1 MLKHN
6 PIKIV
11 YSIRYIA
18 TTNSMKL
25 LLTSLLFF
33 IALEVSSQ
41 CNGSVE
47 LCNKKYNDVAY
58 LTTHNSYS
66 SSAAG
71 FTFPNQNISITEQL
85 NSGVRGFMLDVY
97 DLMGTPTVYHGS
109 FVLGAEPLS
118 NSLGIFEQFLNTNP
132 NEIITIIF
140 ECYVTA
146 NDIESEINTSGL
158 NNYLF
163 EKIPGIDWPTLQ
175 EMIDNNQR
183 LIILTDKNDAAVSQ
197 GWYHYVWDH
206 AVETHFSVN
215 DPADFNNEFNRGD
228 SLNDLFIFNH
238 FITNAV
244 LGTGNETASAIVNEY
259 NFLMNRINENYLTTS
274 KFPNF
279 ITLDFIDLG
288 EGLNVV
294 NTLNANI
301 LNTHDLNNNATL
313 FLIHPNP
320 ASDFISISL
329 PKNSV
334 CSYDIVIYNQYG
346 GKIIGFTDYTQKQ
359 LKINTTNYKDGIY
372 YLGIDDGTSGMK
384 ITQLVIN

>member
-11 YSIRYIA
+11 YSIRNIA

-41 CNGSVE
+41 CNGSIE
-47 LCNKKYNDVAY
+47 LCNKKYNEVAY

-66 SSAAG
+66 SAAAG
-71 FTFPNQNISITEQL
+71 FTFPNQNLSITDQL

-140 ECYVTA
+140 ECYVPA

-259 NFLMNRINENYLTTS
+259 NFLMNRINANYLSKS

-279 ITLDFIDLG
+279 ITLDFVDQG
-288 EGLNVV
+288 DGLNVV
-294 NTLNANI
+294 NTINSSF
-301 LNTHDLNNNATL
+301 LNTNEPNNAL
-313 FLIHPNP
+313 QFVVHPNP
-320 ASDFISISL
+320 ASEYVSISL
-329 PKNSV
+329 PETSIH
-334 CSYDIVIYNQYG
+334 SYTIVIYNEYG
-346 GKIIGFTDYTQKQ
+346 KKIVGISGYKQDQ
-359 LKINTTNYKDGIY
+359 LKIDTTNYKVGIY
-372 YLGIDDGTSGMK
+372 YIAIGERPNRMK
-384 ITQLVIN
+384 ISQFVIN

>member
-1 MLKHN
+1 
-6 PIKIV
+6 
-11 YSIRYIA
+11 
-18 TTNSMKL
+18 
-25 LLTSLLFF
+25 
-33 IALEVSSQ
+33 
-41 CNGSVE
+41 
-47 LCNKKYNDVAY
+47 

-66 SSAAG
+66 SAAAG
-71 FTFPNQNISITEQL
+71 FTFPNQNLSITEQL

-97 DLMGTPTVYHGS
+97 DLMGTLTVYHGS

-118 NSLGIFEQFLNTNP
+118 NSLGVIEQFLNTNP
-132 NEIITIIF
+132 NEIITIIL

-146 NDIESEINTSGL
+146 NDIESEINASGL

-175 EMIDNNQR
+175 EMINNNQR
-183 LIILTDKNDAAVSQ
+183 LIILTDENDANANQ

-206 AVETHFSVN
+206 AVETQFSVT

-244 LGTGNETASAIVNEY
+244 LGIGDEAAAGIVNEY
-259 NFLMNRINENYLTTS
+259 NFLMNRINENYLATN

-301 LNTHDLNNNATL
+301 LNTHELNNNATL

-320 ASDFISISL
+320 ARDFISISL
-329 PKNSV
+329 PKSSV
-334 CSYDIVIYNQYG
+334 GSYNIVIYNQYG
-346 GKIIGFTDYTQKQ
+346 GKIIGFTDYKQKQ
-359 LKINTTNYKDGIY
+359 LKINTMNYKDGIY
-372 YLGIDDGTSGMK
+372 YIGIDDGTSGMK

>member
-6 PIKIV
+6 PIKFV
-11 YSIRYIA
+11 YSIWHIA

-25 LLTSLLFF
+25 LLICFLFF
-33 IALEVSSQ
+33 LTLTAASQ

-47 LCNKKYNDVAY
+47 LCNKKYDQVAY
-58 LTTHNSYS
+58 LTSHNSYS
-66 SSAAG
+66 SAATG
-71 FTFPNQNISITEQL
+71 FTFPNQNISISEQL
-85 NSGVRGFMLDVY
+85 NSGVRCFMLDVY
-97 DLMGTPTVYHGS
+97 DLMGTPTVYHGT
-109 FVLGAEPLS
+109 FILGSEPLS
-118 NSLGIFEQFLNTNP
+118 NSLGVIEQFLNTNP

-146 NDIESEINTSGL
+146 NDIASEINASGL
-158 NNYLF
+158 NNFLF
-163 EKIPGIDWPTLQ
+163 EKIQGLDWPTLQ
-175 EMIDNNQR
+175 EMINNNQR
-183 LIILTDKNDAAVSQ
+183 LIILTDKNDATVNQ

-206 AVETHFSVN
+206 SVETHFSVN

-244 LGTGNETASAIVNEY
+244 LGTGNETASGIVNEY
-259 NFLMNRINENYLTTS
+259 NFLMNRINENYLATN

-294 NTLNANI
+294 NTLNSDI
-301 LNTHDLNNNATL
+301 LNTHELNNNATR

-320 ASDFISISL
+320 ARDFISISL
-329 PKNSV
+329 PKKF
-334 CSYDIVIYNQYG
+334 CW
-346 GKIIGFTDYTQKQ
+346 
-359 LKINTTNYKDGIY
+359 L
-372 YLGIDDGTSGMK
+372 L
-384 ITQLVIN
+384 